1 MNFRLLLFFSLITI
15 LFSCRRQ
22 QVQILGEAQG
32 TYYAITYFYT
42 SDESFKDEIDSLLT
56 DFDLSVSTYEPSSV
70 ISKVNNNDTSVR
82 LDEIFIDIFNKAVE
96 VGDKTNGAFD
106 MTIGPLVNAW
116 GFGFSERIAM
126 DSVIVDSLLQL
137 VDYKAVTIAGNKI
150 HKEVPGMQIDFNA
163 IAQGYSVDYIA
174 SFLESK
180 GIKTYLI
187 DIGGEVYAKGLKP
200 GGEPWKVGIEKP
212 ARDKNSPRE
221 LNAIIGLTNAALA
234 TSGSYRKYYLVDGIK
249 YSHTINPAT
258 GYPVTHSL
266 LSVTVKAADCCSA
279 DAYATAFMV
288 MGLEKTKRFLSQ
300 HSKSNSIGRGMDV
313 FLIYTDS
320 LGELQT
326 YLTEGMRELMISES
340 D

>member
-1 MNFRLLLFFSLITI
+1 MNSRLLLFLSLITI
-15 LFSCRRQ
+15 FFSCRHQ

-32 TYYAITYFYT
+32 TYYTITYFYT

-56 DFDLSVSTYEPSSV
+56 AFDLSVSTYEPSSV
-70 ISKVNNNDTSVR
+70 ISKVNSNDTSVR

-96 VGDKTNGAFD
+96 VSYKTNGAFD
-106 MTIGPLVNAW
+106 ITVGPLVNAW
-116 GFGFSERIAM
+116 GFGFPERIAM
-126 DSVIVDSLLQL
+126 DSVIVDSLLQF

-150 HKEVPGMQIDFNA
+150 HKEVPGIQIDFNA

-200 GGEPWKVGIEKP
+200 GGDPWKVGIEKP
-212 ARDKNSPRE
+212 APDKNSPRE
-221 LNAIIGLTNAALA
+221 LKSVIGLTNAALA
-234 TSGSYRKYYLVDGIK
+234 TSGSYRKYYLVDGIR

-258 GYPVTHSL
+258 GFPVTHSL
-266 LSVTVKAADCCSA
+266 LSVTVRAADCCSA

-300 HSKSNSIGRGMDV
+300 QSNSNGKGGMDV

-326 YLTEGMRELMISES
+326 YITEGMRELMISES

>member
-1 MNFRLLLFFSLITI
+1 MNSRLLLFFFFLTI
-15 LFSCRRQ
+15 LYSCRNQ

-42 SDESFKDEIDSLLT
+42 SDESFKDEIDSLLA

-96 VGDKTNGAFD
+96 VSDNTNGAFD

-137 VDYKAVTIAGNKI
+137 VDYKAVTIAGNNI
-150 HKEVPGMQIDFNA
+150 HKEVQGIQIDFNA

-212 ARDKNSPRE
+212 ARDKNSLRE
-221 LNAIIGLTNAALA
+221 LKAILGLTNAALA
-234 TSGSYRKYYLVDGIK
+234 TSGSYRKYYMVEGIK

-266 LSVTVKAADCCSA
+266 LSVTVKAEDCCSA

-288 MGLEKTKRFLSQ
+288 MGLEETKRFLSQ
-300 HSKSNSIGRGMDV
+300 HSKASSKGRGMDV
-313 FLIYTDS
+313 FLIYNDS

-326 YLTEGMRELMISES
+326 YLTEGMRELMISEL